1 MTQEVSRI
9 GVFDPCPVCD
19 EGELE
24 PFEPSTRL
32 WGQKGYA
39 CPECGRVIVDKE
51 FRLSEVKQT

>member
-9 GVFDPCPVCD
+9 GIFDPCPVCD
-19 EGELE
+19 IGELE

-51 FRLSEVKQT
+51 FRLSEVNPE